1 MSNNKKFEYQ
11 SVKVHDVQT
20 KPVGDTVTTTVTII
34 DDSNEN
40 YPDYMPFEFYGDEAQ
55 AKVQNV
61 NAGSI
66 VNISGFLGGRW
77 WDGNGQGGRAFLS
90 LKGTFCRV
98 ENGLPQNT
106 PSFDALNPKAPN
118 PDEWKD
124 MTEQQ
129 RSKALNNLYQHK
141 VSKKGADPA
150 SVKGELD
157 ALKKGLDATL
167 FDDMP
172 F

>member
-1 MSNNKKFEYQ
+1 MNNKKFEYQ

-20 KPVGDTVTTTVTII
+20 KPAGNTVTTTVTII
-34 DDSNEN
+34 DESKPE

-61 NAGSI
+61 KAGSI
-66 VNISGFLGGRW
+66 VSISGFLGGRW
-77 WDGNGQGGRAFLS
+77 WKGNGQGGRAFLS

-98 ENGLPQNT
+98 DNGLPQGS
-106 PSFDALNPKAPN
+106 PSFDALNPKTPT
-118 PDEWKD
+118 PDEWKKL
-124 MTEQQ
+124 TEDQ
-129 RSKALNNLYQHK
+129 RSEALNNLYQHK
-141 VSKKGADPA
+141 VSKKGADPV
-150 SVKGELD
+150 SVKGYLS
-157 ALKKGLDATL
+157 ALKQNLDATL